1 MRQSAIA
8 ILTKDSGG
16 IRYEISVLAF
26 KYSGE
31 SAVRRSTAFGTGRF
45 CGRNLFSEKEQL
57 EKLSGLSDRQVHA
70 ITDRKKNW
78 DLEEKY
84 AALGENGISFCP
96 VRWSH
101 ILNSSGISWML
112 HTVCTSKGKCLISKR
127 RVAVV
132 GARMCSE
139 YGKKMAEQIGEKL
152 ALCGAEVLSGM
163 ARGIDAY
170 GHIGALKAGGNT
182 YAVLGC
188 GVNVCYPRTNQK
200 LYENILSHGGIISE
214 YPPETEPI
222 AQLFPARNRII
233 SALSDVV
240 VIVEAKERSGSL
252 ITADFALE
260 QGKDIYAVPGRVTDS
275 LSMGCNN
282 LIRQGAGIIN
292 SVEDFVKDLE
302 LYTCIDTT
310 QENFNKLLLEKDESL
325 VYACLSLRPK
335 SMEELLKKTGFAM
348 PQMADILQRLIQK
361 DFITESFKNYYIR
374 KIWKVRRQLNG

>member
-1 MRQSAIA
+1 MKYQYWLSNIPGVGCKTIHRLLGQAGSAE
-8 ILTKDSGG
+8 
-16 IRYEISVLAF
+16 EIYFL
-26 KYSGE
+26 K
-31 SAVRRSTAFGTGRF
+31 
-45 CGRNLFSEKEQL
+45 KEQL

-84 AALGENGISFCP
+84 AALGENGISFLSCEMESYP
-96 VRWSH
+96 KQLRNIVDAPYSLY
-101 ILNSSGISWML
+101 I
-112 HTVCTSKGKCLISKR
+112 KGKMPDFSKR

-139 YGKKMAEQIGEKL
+139 YGKAMAEQIGEKL

-170 GHIGALKAGGNT
+170 GHIGAL
-182 YAVLGC
+182 
-188 GVNVCYPRTNQK
+188 
-200 LYENILSHGGIISE
+200 ILSHGGIISE

-292 SVEDFVKDLE
+292 SVEDFVKDVE

-374 KIWKVRRQLNG
+374 KI

>member
-1 MRQSAIA
+1 MKYQYWLSNIPGVGCKTIHRLLGQAGSAE
-8 ILTKDSGG
+8 
-16 IRYEISVLAF
+16 EIYFL
-26 KYSGE
+26 K
-31 SAVRRSTAFGTGRF
+31 
-45 CGRNLFSEKEQL
+45 KEQL

-70 ITDRKKNW
+70 ITERKKNW

-84 AALGENGISFCP
+84 AALGENGISFLSCEMESYP
-96 VRWSH
+96 KQLRNIVDAPYSLY
-101 ILNSSGISWML
+101 I
-112 HTVCTSKGKCLISKR
+112 KGKMPDFSKR

-260 QGKDIYAVPGRVTDS
+260 QGKDIYAVPGRAEVLAAFDGVELVVDNPAPEGEEDLFGEINTESEIALNNDNTHVQNIVEHA
-275 LSMGCNN
+275 LSGDM
-282 LIRQGAGIIN
+282 
-292 SVEDFVKDLE
+292 
-302 LYTCIDTT
+302 T
-310 QENFNKLLLEKDESL
+310 
-325 VYACLSLRPK
+325 
-335 SMEELLKKTGFAM
+335 MEEIVDEWNQAWTDAQEEYDVTPAPYVYGSGVVA
-348 PQMADILQRLIQK
+348 
-361 DFITESFKNYYIR
+361 E
-374 KIWKVRRQLNG
+374 

>member
-1 MRQSAIA
+1 MRSWEKNIRKVIPYVPGEQPKQMGIIKLNTNENPYPPAPGVA
-8 ILTKDSGG
+8 KALRELDADSLR
-16 IRYEISVLAF
+16 RYPDPSCGALVEELAGYYHLEPEQVFVGVGSDDVLAMCF
-26 KYSGE
+26 L
-31 SAVRRSTAFGTGRF
+31 TFF
-45 CGRNLFSEKEQL
+45 HSEKPVFFPDITYSFYDVWADVFRIPYECQPLNADFEIVKEDYYRPNGGVIFPNPNAPTGMCQSL
-57 EKLSGLSDRQVHA
+57 EDVE
-70 ITDRKKNW
+70 D
-78 DLEEKY
+78 
-84 AALGENGISFCP
+84 
-96 VRWSH
+96 
-101 ILNSSGISWML
+101 
-112 HTVCTSKGKCLISKR
+112 
-127 RVAVV
+127 
-132 GARMCSE
+132 
-139 YGKKMAEQIGEKL
+139 
-152 ALCGAEVLSGM
+152 
-163 ARGIDAY
+163 
-170 GHIGALKAGGNT
+170 
-182 YAVLGC
+182 
-188 GVNVCYPRTNQK
+188 
-200 LYENILSHGGIISE
+200 IISHN
-214 YPPETEPI
+214 
-222 AQLFPARNRII
+222 Q
-233 SALSDVV
+233 DVV

-374 KIWKVRRQLNG
+374 KI

>member
-1 MRQSAIA
+1 MKYQYWLSNIPGVGCKTIHRLLGQAGSAE
-8 ILTKDSGG
+8 
-16 IRYEISVLAF
+16 EIYFL
-26 KYSGE
+26 K
-31 SAVRRSTAFGTGRF
+31 
-45 CGRNLFSEKEQL
+45 KEQL
-57 EKLSGLSDRQVHA
+57 EKISGLSDRQVHA

-84 AALGENGISFCP
+84 AALGENGISFLSCEMESYP
-96 VRWSH
+96 KQLRNIVDAPYSLY
-101 ILNSSGISWML
+101 I
-112 HTVCTSKGKCLISKR
+112 KGKMPDFSKR

-139 YGKKMAEQIGEKL
+139 YGKAMAEQIGEKL

-188 GVNVCYPRTNQK
+188 GVNICYPRTNQK
-200 LYENILSHGGIISE
+200 LYEDILSHGGIISE

-240 VIVEAKERSGSL
+240 V
-252 ITADFALE
+252 
-260 QGKDIYAVPGRVTDS
+260 TDA

-302 LYTCIDTT
+302 LYACNDTT

-374 KIWKVRRQLNG
+374 KI